1 MILRISLIA
10 VSLVG
15 VFLLALSENFFLRP
29 AVEDSN
35 ARVHVDGGDAPGA
48 DDQLARLKA
57 LQLSRLV
64 SEGDIH
70 DCEALAVFADE
81 WSETA
86 GEDLS
91 LFLACFNQFIP
102 RAKANYPLGVPLGL
116 GGVLQPIKLEGSAS
130 GYQPKFRKGFGPKS
144 VKGNGHDQAHHFAP
158 YLILGAQLPR
168 EVVESFLWFAEK
180 PETWGDI
187 NLAKKAIEYGHKLD
201 QAQLRTSE
209 LGRGIRGDLCQ

>member
-1 MILRISLIA
+1 MILRIALI
-10 VSLVG
+10 VMTLVG
-15 VFLLALSENFFLRP
+15 LFLLVLPEKFFVRP
-29 AVEDSN
+29 SVEDPS
-35 ARVHVDGGDAPGA
+35 AVVHVEGDDAPGA
-48 DDQLARLKA
+48 DDQLGRLKA
-57 LQLSRLV
+57 FRLSRLV
-64 SEGDIH
+64 AEGDIH

-81 WSETA
+81 WSETV

-91 LFLACFNQFIP
+91 LFLAGFNQFIP

-187 NLAKKAIEYGHKLD
+187 NLAKKAIEYGHKLEH
-201 QAQLRTSE
+201 AQLRTSE